1 MGHNKCQ
8 MEEYYYF
15 MFYFRITKRQQE
27 LLIKIFK
34 NNEIDFKYSFY
45 FEYFTLESQYDVEKC
60 FNCILDYF
68 VRNGLLQNDE
78 PSEYGIEIENMNQVI
93 NHQLVLNNSEN
104 EFAKKHKSIYLNA
117 KTIFLNCKGDI
128 YNLDN
133 ETKRIY
139 NKYNI
144 PSWLEENWL
153 NGIKNTLLEEKF
165 KNK

>member
-1 MGHNKCQ
+1 
-8 MEEYYYF
+8 

-27 LLIKIFK
+27 LLIEILK
-34 NNEIDFKYSFY
+34 NSEIDFKYSFY
-45 FEYFTLESQYDVEKC
+45 FEYFALESQLDIEKC

-78 PSEYGIEIENMNQVI
+78 PSEYGIEIENINQII

-104 EFAKKHKSIYLNA
+104 EFAKKHKTIYSNA
-117 KTIFLNCKGDI
+117 KMIFLSCNGSIDS
-128 YNLDN
+128 LDDK
-133 ETKRIY
+133 TRKVY

-153 NGIKNTLLEEKF
+153 NSINNTQLEEKL
-165 KNK
+165 KNN

>member
-1 MGHNKCQ
+1 
-8 MEEYYYF
+8 
-15 MFYFRITKRQQE
+15 MFYFRFTKQQQK
-27 LLIKIFK
+27 LLIDIFK
-34 NNEIDFKYSFY
+34 NSEIDFKYSFY
-45 FEYFTLESQYDVEKC
+45 FEYFALESQHDIEKC

-78 PSEYGIEIENMNQVI
+78 PSEYGIEIENVNQII

-104 EFAKKHKSIYLNA
+104 EFAKKHKIIYLNA
-117 KTIFLNCKGDI
+117 KTIFLGCNGNVD
-128 YNLDN
+128 NLDD
-133 ETKRIY
+133 ETKRKY

-153 NGIKNTLLEEKF
+153 NSINNSQLEEKI